1 MVVWHA
7 IALGILQGLTEFLP
21 ISSSGHLELIPWMM
35 GWKDFHDD
43 ASLKNGFE
51 VALHLGTLVGA
62 VFYFR
67 RDIRHYIA
75 SGFTVAYRGLSNSRF
90 LPEFYQNKFNSLAAS
105 TQAKGD
111 NQPDQPDD
119 NQPGQPDTNQLDQRL
134 VDGKVAWLLLAT
146 TIPTAL
152 VGAIWASSLETLGD
166 TVGLVIAML
175 VIFGALLWLASHM
188 AHLMETPTDQFS
200 VKSATAMGLAQMCA
214 LIPGVSRSG
223 VTITAGLLTHLS
235 KQAVTRFS
243 FLMGLP
249 LIAGAGLFKFID
261 IGGWGGIPTNYQA
274 GFIWGMLASAI
285 SSWVT
290 IWGLMR
296 LLRSWT
302 FIPFAWERFI
312 LAGLALTL
320 IATGFR

>member
-21 ISSSGHLELIPWMM
+21 VSSSGHLELIPWMM

-43 ASLKNGFE
+43 ASLKNGFD

-62 VFYFR
+62 VYYFR
-67 RDIRHYIA
+67 RDIRHYFV
-75 SGFTVAYRGLSNSRF
+75 SGAAVAYRRLANSRF
-90 LPEFYQNKFNSLAAS
+90 VHQPGNSL
-105 TQAKGD
+105 TG
-111 NQPDQPDD
+111 
-119 NQPGQPDTNQLDQRL
+119 QRL
-134 VDGKVAWLLLAT
+134 PDHSQPKLPNNHSDQQLKDGKVAWLLLAT
-146 TIPTAL
+146 TIPTGL
-152 VGAIWASSLETLGD
+152 VGFIWASSLETLGD
-166 TVGLVIAML
+166 TIGLVIAML
-175 VIFGALLWLASHM
+175 VIFGALLWLANHM
-188 AHLMETPTDQFS
+188 AHQMETPTEQFS
-200 VKSATAMGLAQMCA
+200 VKSATAMGLAQVCA

-235 KQAVTRFS
+235 KQAVTKFS

-261 IGGWGGIPTNYQA
+261 IGGWGGIPADYQA
-274 GFIWGMLASAI
+274 GFIWGMLTSAI

-290 IWGLMR
+290 IWGLLR
-296 LLRSWT
+296 LLQRWS

-312 LAGLALTL
+312 LAALALTL